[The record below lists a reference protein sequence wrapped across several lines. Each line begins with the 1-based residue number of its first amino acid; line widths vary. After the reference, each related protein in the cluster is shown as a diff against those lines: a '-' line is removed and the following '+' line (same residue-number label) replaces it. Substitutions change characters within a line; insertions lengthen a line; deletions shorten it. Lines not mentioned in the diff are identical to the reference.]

1 MLMEYIRTLLKMHLS
16 ISEIE
21 WETFQ
26 EHLVY
31 REFEAKEL
39 VVREGMVARNIY
51 FIESGL
57 MRSYYLEDGK
67 EINTYFSCDGAL
79 ITVFS
84 SFIRQTASLEYL
96 EAVGKSKTYSL
107 SYDALYRL
115 YAQFPKFE
123 RFGRIL
129 AEKNYLCVL
138 DRTTLMQTRTA
149 KQRYLDFI
157 ETTDS
162 KIIQGLPLYQIASFL
177 GIAPESLSRIR
188 RELVR
193 S

>member
-1 MLMEYIRTLLKMHLS
+1 MEYIKKLLNTHLS
-16 ISEIE
+16 ISPIE

-26 EHLVY
+26 QHLVY
-31 REFEAKEL
+31 REFEAKSL
-39 VVREGMVARNIY
+39 VVREGMTAQNIY

-67 EINTYFSCDGAL
+67 EINTYFSCDGSL

-84 SFIRQTASLEYL
+84 SFLRQKASLECL
-96 EAVGKSKTYSL
+96 EAVEKSKTYTL
-107 SYDALYRL
+107 SYNALYSL
-115 YAQFPKFE
+115 YTQFPKFE

-129 AEKNYLCVL
+129 AEQNYLCIL

-157 ETTDS
+157 KTTDS
-162 KIIQGLPLYQIASFL
+162 KIIQGIPLYQIASFL

>member
-1 MLMEYIRTLLKMHLS
+1 MEYIKKLLNTHLS
-16 ISEIE
+16 ITQVE

-26 EHLVY
+26 QHLVY
-31 REFEAKEL
+31 REFEAKSL
-39 VVREGMVARNIY
+39 VVREGMTAQNIY

-67 EINTYFSCDGAL
+67 EINTYFSCDGSL

-84 SFIRQTASLEYL
+84 SFLRQKASVECL
-96 EAVGKSKTYSL
+96 EAVEKSKTYTL
-107 SYDALYRL
+107 SYNALYSL
-115 YAQFPKFE
+115 YTQFPKFE

-129 AEKNYLCVL
+129 AEQNYLCIL

-157 ETTDS
+157 KTTDS
-162 KIIQGLPLYQIASFL
+162 KIIQGIPLYQIASFL

>member
-31 REFEAKEL
+31 REFEEKEL

>member
-1 MLMEYIRTLLKMHLS
+1 MDYIKTLLKAHLN
-16 ISEIE
+16 ISEKE

-26 EHLVY
+26 KYLVY
-31 REFEAKEL
+31 REFEAKSL
-39 VVREGMVARNIY
+39 VVREGMTAQHIY

-67 EINTYFSCDGAL
+67 EISTYFSCDGTL

-84 SFIRQTASLEYL
+84 SFLRQKASMECLEVV
-96 EAVGKSKTYSL
+96 EKTKCYSL
-107 SYDALYRL
+107 SYHDLYALYD
-115 YAQFPKFE
+115 QFPSFE

-129 AEKNYLCVL
+129 AEQNYLCIL
-138 DRTTLMQTRTA
+138 DRTMLMQTKTA

-157 ETTDS
+157 ETTAP
-162 KIIQGLPLYQIASFL
+162 KVMQGIPLYQIASFL

-188 RELVR
+188 REIIR

>member
-1 MLMEYIRTLLKMHLS
+1 MEYIRTLLKMHLS

>member
-1 MLMEYIRTLLKMHLS
+1 MLMEYIRTLLKIHLS
-16 ISEIE
+16 ISELE

-26 EHLVY
+26 ENLVY
-31 REFEAKEL
+31 REFEAKSL
-39 VVREGMVARNIY
+39 VVREGMTARNIY

-84 SFIRQTASLEYL
+84 SFLRQRASLECL
-96 EAVGKSKTYSL
+96 EAVGECKTYSL

-129 AEKNYLCVL
+129 AEQNYLCVL